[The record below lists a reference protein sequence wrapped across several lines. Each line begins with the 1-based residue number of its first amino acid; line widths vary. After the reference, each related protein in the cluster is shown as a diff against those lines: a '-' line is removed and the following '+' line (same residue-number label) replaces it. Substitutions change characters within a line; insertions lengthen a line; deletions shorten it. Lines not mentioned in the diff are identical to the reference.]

1 MSRRIIIIDLNMF
14 LNCIELGVNLF
25 QELDR
30 VLDVDYTPYVLDRIF
45 SELKVVSD
53 RSPKLKKLTE
63 VARKLIEK
71 CEIIETHDEK
81 KPTDELIIE
90 YAQKLNAIVAT
101 NDKYLRKR
109 LRQYG
114 IPTIYIR
121 GMSHLEIELKSL
133 I

>member
-1 MSRRIIIIDLNMF
+1 MSRRIVLIDLNMF
-14 LNCIELGVNLF
+14 LNCIELGINLL

-30 VLDVDYTPYVLDRIF
+30 VLDVSYTPCVLDRIF
-45 SELKVVSD
+45 DELKIVSE

-71 CEIIETHDEK
+71 CEIIETHDEN
-81 KPTDELIIE
+81 KPTDELIVE
-90 YAQKLNAIVAT
+90 YARKLNAIVAT
-101 NDKYLRKR
+101 NDKHLRKV